1 MAFFQ
6 GLASPGAG
14 MRISTMATRLY
25 PVTTDTTILEKLAG
39 VPAGTHQ
46 RFEELRKIAECLS
59 RYEAYDLIQN
69 DDDMANYDN
78 FCTFGYGRIN
88 YQLVDDLG
96 YDNCS
101 GRTNLPEHV
110 RAIARHHA
118 IFEHNIQ
125 LLIES
130 GGVCWS

>member
-25 PVTTDTTILEKLAG
+25 PVTTDTTILEQLAG
-39 VPAGTHQ
+39 VPAGTHN
-46 RFEELRKIAECLS
+46 RLEETRKLADTLS
-59 RYEAYDLIQN
+59 RDEAYDLIQK
-69 DDDMANYDN
+69 DDDVANYDN

-96 YDNCS
+96 YDSCW

-118 IFEHNIQ
+118 IFDHNIQ

-130 GGVCWS
+130 GGVEWN

>member
-6 GLASPGAG
+6 GLASPEAG

-25 PVTTDTTILEKLAG
+25 PVTTDTTILEQLAG
-39 VPAGTHQ
+39 VPAGTHN
-46 RFEELRKIAECLS
+46 RLEETRKIADTLTQD
-59 RYEAYDLIQN
+59 EAYDLIQK
-69 DDDMANYDN
+69 DDDVANYDN

-88 YQLVDDLG
+88 YQLVDELG
-96 YDNCS
+96 YDNCCGS
-101 GRTNLPEHV
+101 TAVPEHV

-118 IFEHNIQ
+118 VHDENIR

-130 GGVCWS
+130 GGVEWN

>member
-1 MAFFQ
+1 
-6 GLASPGAG
+6 
-14 MRISTMATRLY
+14 MATRLY
-25 PVTTDTTILEKLAG
+25 PVTTEIATLEKLAG
-39 VPAGTHQ
+39 VPAGTHH
-46 RFEELRKIAECLS
+46 RCEEVRKLADCLS
-59 RYEAYDLIQN
+59 QDEAFDLIQK
-69 DDDMANYDN
+69 DDDVANYDN

-96 YDNCS
+96 YDSCS

-118 IFEHNIQ
+118 IFDHNIQ

-130 GGVCWS
+130 GGVEWN

>member
-1 MAFFQ
+1 MVFFQ
-6 GLASPGAG
+6 GLASPKAG

-25 PVTTDTTILEKLAG
+25 PVTTDTTILEQLAG

-46 RFEELRKIAECLS
+46 RFEEVRKLADCLS
-59 RYEAYDLIQN
+59 RDEAFDLIQK
-69 DDDMANYDN
+69 DDDVANYDN

-130 GGVCWS
+130 GGVEWN

>member
-1 MAFFQ
+1 MVFFK

-39 VPAGTHQ
+39 VPAGTDN
-46 RFEELRKIAECLS
+46 RLEETRKLADTLS
-59 RYEAYDLIQN
+59 RDEAYDLIQK
-69 DDDMANYDN
+69 DDDVANYDN

-96 YDNCS
+96 YDSCS

-118 IFEHNIQ
+118 IFDHNIQ

-130 GGVCWS
+130 GGVEWN

>member
-1 MAFFQ
+1 
-6 GLASPGAG
+6 
-14 MRISTMATRLY
+14 MATRLY
-25 PVTTDTTILEKLAG
+25 PVTTEISIIEQLAG

-46 RFEELRKIAECLS
+46 RCVKLRRLAETLP
-59 RYEAYDLIQN
+59 RDEAYDLIQK
-69 DDDMANYDN
+69 DDDVANYDN

-96 YDNCS
+96 YDSCW
-101 GRTNLPEHV
+101 GRTKLPEHV

-130 GGVCWS
+130 GGVEWN

>member
-1 MAFFQ
+1 MVFFH
-6 GLASPGAG
+6 GLASPKAG

-25 PVTTDTTILEKLAG
+25 PVTTDTTTLEKLAG

>member
-1 MAFFQ
+1 MVFFQ

-39 VPAGTHQ
+39 VPAGTDN
-46 RFEELRKIAECLS
+46 RLEETRKLADTLS
-59 RYEAYDLIQN
+59 RDEAYDLIQK
-69 DDDMANYDN
+69 DDDVANYDN

-96 YDNCS
+96 YDSCS

-118 IFEHNIQ
+118 IFDHNIQ

-130 GGVCWS
+130 GGVEWN

>member
-1 MAFFQ
+1 
-6 GLASPGAG
+6 
-14 MRISTMATRLY
+14 MATRLY
-25 PVTTDTTILEKLAG
+25 PVTTEIATLEKLAG

-46 RFEELRKIAECLS
+46 RFEEVRKLADCLS
-59 RYEAYDLIQN
+59 RDEAFDLIQK
-69 DDDMANYDN
+69 DDDVANYDN

-88 YQLVDDLG
+88 YQLVHDLG

-101 GRTNLPEHV
+101 GRTNLPDHV

-118 IFEHNIQ
+118 IFDHNIQ

-130 GGVCWS
+130 GGVEWN